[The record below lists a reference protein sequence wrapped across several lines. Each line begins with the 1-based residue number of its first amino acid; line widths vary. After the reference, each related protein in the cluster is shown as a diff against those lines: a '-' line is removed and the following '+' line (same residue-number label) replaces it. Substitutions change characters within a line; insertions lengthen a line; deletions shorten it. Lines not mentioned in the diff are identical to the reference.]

1 MASKLNAELL
11 EGFTNTILRKN
22 FDGPT
27 ETPEFHKKVW
37 EYCCGPD
44 TFVAIAAPRGHAKST
59 AVTHAYTLAS
69 VLFRERDYV
78 LLVSDTTAQSIQFLG
93 DIKKELLDNEDL
105 RTLFGVKGMDSSY
118 GGKDTED
125 DLICV
130 MEDGYKFRIQA
141 KGSEQKVR
149 GLKWAGKRPNLIV
162 GDDLEND
169 ETMLN
174 KDRRDKFKRW
184 FNGALLPCRSE
195 NGIVRIVGT
204 ILHLDSLLEGLMP
217 ERQLGHNKL
226 RSIVEEPLCQ
236 YTNARTPWKSIKFRA
251 HTDDYSQILWPSY
264 WPKAKL
270 INERARYVSQG
281 LGDVYSQE
289 YLNVPLD
296 ESNTFFRRADFLPRN
311 EADKKL
317 QLNYYITADLA
328 ISQRERSDYS
338 VFAVAG
344 MDDQGRLHLINII
357 RDRMDSAQLVETIL
371 MLQRLYKPQLFGIE
385 AGTIEKSLGPFLNRE
400 MLSSG
405 TFVSLIKLK
414 PSVDKITRARSM
426 QARMRASACKF
437 DKDAEW
443 YQTFEDELM
452 RFPRDRHDDQ
462 VDAWAYMGLMLDKMF
477 EASTPEELDEE
488 EYAASLFEYEQ
499 ANGRSEYTGY

>member
-1 MASKLNAELL
+1 
-11 EGFTNTILRKN
+11 LRKN
-22 FDGPT
+22 FDGAT
-27 ETPEFHKKVW
+27 ETPNFHKIMW
-37 EYCCGPD
+37 EYCCGPE
-44 TFVAIAAPRGHAKST
+44 TFVAIAAPRSHAKST
-59 AVTHAYTLAS
+59 AITHSYTLAC

-78 LLVSDTTAQSIQFLG
+78 LLVSDTTAQAIQFLG

-105 RTLFGVKGMDSSY
+105 RELFGVKGMDSSY

-149 GLKWAGKRPNLIV
+149 GLKWNGKRPNLII

-204 ILHLDSLLEGLMP
+204 ILHLDSLLEGLMS

-226 RSIVEEPLCQ
+226 RSIIEEPLCQ
-236 YTNARTPWKSIKFRA
+236 YTNVRTPWKSIKFRA
-251 HTDDYSQILWPSY
+251 HTEDFSDILWPSR
-264 WPKAKL
+264 WSKAKL
-270 INERARYVSQG
+270 LEERARYTTQG

-296 ESNTFFRRADFLPRN
+296 ESNTFFRRSDFLPRTN
-311 EADKKL
+311 EDKKL
-317 QLNYYITADLA
+317 NLNYYITADLA
-328 ISQRERSDYS
+328 ISQKERSDYS

-344 MDDQGRLHLINII
+344 MDEMGRLHLVSII
-357 RDRMDSAQLVETIL
+357 RDRMDSESIVNTII
-371 MLQRLYKPQLFGIE
+371 MLQKLYKPGLFGIE
-385 AGTIEKSLGPFLNRE
+385 AGAIQKSIGPFLNRE
-400 MLSSG
+400 MLTTG
-405 TFVSLIKLK
+405 VFVPLVLLK

-426 QARMRASACKF
+426 QARMRALACKF

-462 VDAWAYMGLMLDKMF
+462 VDAWAYMGLMLDKMI
-477 EASTPEELDEE
+477 EAPTPEEVEDEE
-488 EYAASLFEYEQ
+488 YLASLQENNYDV
-499 ANGRSEYTGY
+499 GRNSITGY